1 MVSFIDLL
9 YSLVDRFSQLIQF
22 ILLKRP
28 SGLRV
33 FFCPDI
39 RLNYFY
45 PETNLHMSDKQQ
57 FLEQQQQYIEQD
69 GFRIQTLDF
78 SRPWG
83 GFFVLDESQADLF
96 IETYF
101 PTYKKED
108 LMLGNKLSPKILVV
122 EPGKRLSWQYHH
134 RRAEIWRVVEGE
146 VGVVMSDTDEEK
158 EINTFEAGDIIVLST
173 GQRHRLVG
181 LKDWGVIAEIWQHT
195 DTENP
200 SDEDDIVRLQD
211 DFGR

>member
-1 MVSFIDLL
+1 MACCSDLL
-9 YSLVDRFSQLIQF
+9 YPLVDSNSGLIQSLF
-22 ILLKRP
+22 IKKTLKFE
-28 SGLRV
+28 G
-33 FFCPDI
+33 FFCADTS
-39 RLNYFY
+39 LDYFY
-45 PETNLHMSDKQQ
+45 FETNLYMSDKQQ
-57 FLEQQQQYIEQD
+57 FLEEQQQYIEQD
-69 GFRIQTLDF
+69 GFRIQSFDF
-78 SRPWG
+78 DRPWG
-83 GFFVLDESQADLF
+83 GFFVLDEGQADLF

-146 VGVVMSDTDEEK
+146 VGVVMSDTDEQTDV
-158 EINTFEAGDIIVLST
+158 NVFEAGDIIVLST

-195 DTENP
+195 DPANP

>member
-1 MVSFIDLL
+1 M
-9 YSLVDRFSQLIQF
+9 
-22 ILLKRP
+22 
-28 SGLRV
+28 RV
-33 FFCPDI
+33 FFCLDTS
-39 RLNYFY
+39 LDYFY
-45 PETNLHMSDKQQ
+45 FETNLYMSDKQQ
-57 FLEQQQQYIEQD
+57 FLEEQRQYIEQD
-69 GFRIQTLDF
+69 GFRIQSFDF
-78 SRPWG
+78 DRPWG

-146 VGVVMSDTDEEK
+146 VGVVMSDTDDETEV
-158 EINTFEAGDIIVLST
+158 NVFEAGDIIVLST

-195 DTENP
+195 DPANP

>member
-1 MVSFIDLL
+1 MNKEQLEKRIED
-9 YSLVDRFSQLIQF
+9 SLVSEQF
-22 ILLKRP
+22 HISTK
-28 SGLRV
+28 
-33 FFCPDI
+33 
-39 RLNYFY
+39 
-45 PETNLHMSDKQQ
+45 
-57 FLEQQQQYIEQD
+57 
-69 GFRIQTLDF
+69 DF

-83 GFFVLDESQADLF
+83 GFFVLDENQADLF

-146 VGVVMSDTDEEK
+146 VGVVMSENDEQNEPSL
-158 EINTFEAGDIIVLST
+158 FEPGDIIVLAT

-181 LKDWGVIAEIWQHT
+181 LNDWGVIAEIWQHT
-195 DTENP
+195 DTEHP

>member
-1 MVSFIDLL
+1 MNKEQLQKRIED
-9 YSLVDRFSQLIQF
+9 YLVAEHFKINA
-22 ILLKRP
+22 K
-28 SGLRV
+28 
-33 FFCPDI
+33 
-39 RLNYFY
+39 
-45 PETNLHMSDKQQ
+45 
-57 FLEQQQQYIEQD
+57 
-69 GFRIQTLDF
+69 DF

-83 GFFVLDESQADLF
+83 GFFVLDENQADLF

-101 PTYKKED
+101 PTYKKEE

-146 VGVVMSDTDEEK
+146 VGVVMSESDEQTEP
-158 EINTFEAGDIIVLST
+158 TVFEPGDIIVLAT

-181 LKDWGVIAEIWQHT
+181 LNDWGVIAEIWQHT
-195 DTENP
+195 DPANP